1 MDCINGV
8 HITLRGT
15 RRAVAS
21 DFDAGHEFHDQRR
34 PSMASNSMKSI
45 DGFVEGGVEREGLT

>member
-45 DGFVEGGVEREGLT
+45 DGFVGVEGGVT